1 MEIQIPGFSRKFR
14 TSGSAHLP
22 IPHSLTWLQ
31 LLSGSRPEMG
41 PVTLVCHSPH
51 HSLLPRTQLSS
62 FIYRTCL
69 LPGVFW
75 FSAPAPG
82 QRAHELD

>member
-51 HSLLPRTQLSS
+51 HSLMSTQHS
-62 FIYRTCL
+62 L
-69 LPGVFW
+69 LMKVICVTLEGI
-75 FSAPAPG
+75 
-82 QRAHELD
+82 